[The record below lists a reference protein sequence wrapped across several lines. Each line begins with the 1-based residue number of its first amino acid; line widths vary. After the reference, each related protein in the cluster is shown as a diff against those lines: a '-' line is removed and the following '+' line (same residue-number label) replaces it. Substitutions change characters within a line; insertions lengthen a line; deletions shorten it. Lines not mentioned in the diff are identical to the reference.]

1 MERGI
6 ERQFIEDR
14 SFLIEMLPL
23 VWGVKRPGPHYCLN
37 MKMSQLKNLVFSFE
51 FGATDPRIVKLD
63 ISLNE
68 LEKLPAESL
77 LPFENLSELDASLNA
92 LSDMEGVGVVRNLAV
107 LNLSYNAIT
116 GVRRLEPCGQL
127 VLLNISH
134 NQVRTIRGLPLLS
147 SLTQLHLGSNKLTSL
162 DGIQGLP
169 RLQELYVQS
178 NMISSLLPLSSSL
191 ALNVLDASNN
201 EITSLPQTLQILRGL
216 HRLKQLKLKG
226 NPLARDNRYVT
237 AVKEST
243 TVEILDNSLLR
254 SPSVAELHHS
264 FSRDFLPTG
273 LLEVEENKEALKDSA
288 RKTLVTK
295 LQKKQEDVES
305 IIHYLH
311 GRILSLQEDLKEYE
325 DSLWLEMEGCI
336 RYINAIPSEDFQ
348 SIDPQKVPKT
358 MERHLFSK
366 FWERWDYG
374 KRRPGNLPFTDLVKP
389 EELLCICVDIITF
402 VWIHVEEEVVF
413 HLNRRWIGW
422 QF

>member
-51 FGATDPRIVKLD
+51 FGATDPRQDFPVTDFPERIVKLD

-147 SLTQLHLGSNKLTSL
+147 SLTQLHLGSN
-162 DGIQGLP
+162 
-169 RLQELYVQS
+169 
-178 NMISSLLPLSSSL
+178 
-191 ALNVLDASNN
+191 
-201 EITSLPQTLQILRGL
+201 
-216 HRLKQLKLKG
+216 KG